1 MFILGDEEEGPDAK
15 FMRDLQALLGKSL
28 ISNPTT
34 LEKLGGVTKDDY
46 GKVEGKMQ
54 ELREMFINE
63 SDISKKLYFLQV
75 AFEIVFKL
83 PEELKEQYTVA
94 LGKSST
100 FI

>member
-1 MFILGDEEEGPDAK
+1 MKKKVQMQSSWEISKLFLVS
-15 FMRDLQALLGKSL
+15 SL
-28 ISNPTT
+28 SN
-34 LEKLGGVTKDDY
+34 LNSVEKLGGVTKDDY

-83 PEELKEQYTVA
+83 PEELKEQYTAA
-94 LGKSST
+94 LGKSAT
-100 FI
+100 PI